1 MLPLYK
7 KYIDYLEEHAVDP
20 DKRRYATK
28 FEAIRHY
35 IDLDQWGSF
44 PFDNVPRRFNEALA
58 RNTKL
63 ALVNGLDTLQLERK
77 FVDEKVILS
86 NKNESYEIPIK
97 EYNAFF
103 QKNIIPIYYE
113 DEWKINLNEHLK
125 LGEINKGEFWV
136 TDTFSLH
143 GILPY
148 YLPQALSKLTRAFE
162 QQNLNDIIRHSADI
176 GHYIGDAH
184 VPLHTTKNYNG
195 QLTNQIGIHAFWE
208 SRLPELFAETEYD
221 FFAGKAEY
229 IDNTSDF
236 FWNIILESHTHLE
249 TVLQLEK
256 ELSISFPSDQQF
268 CYDERL
274 GQTTRIQC
282 EEYSRAYHEGLQG
295 MVEDRMVSSIKSIGS
310 IWYTAWMNAGQP
322 DLNKII
328 ANEKTVKIIAEE
340 VKIDPKV
347 KETAREHGE

>member
-35 IDLDQWGSF
+35 IDLDQWGTY
-44 PFDNVPRRFNEALA
+44 PFENVPRRFNEALA
-58 RNTKL
+58 KNTKL
-63 ALVNGLDTLQLERK
+63 ALINGSDTVNIDRK
-77 FVDEKVILS
+77 YDDEKVTLTVD
-86 NKNESYEIPIK
+86 NKSYEIPLRD
-97 EYNAFF
+97 YNYFF

-113 DEWKINLNEHLK
+113 DEWKLK
-125 LGEINKGEFWV
+125 LNDSLTLGELKNVELLV
-136 TDTFSLH
+136 VDTFSLH

-195 QLTNQIGIHAFWE
+195 QLSNQLGIHAFWE

-229 IDNTSDF
+229 INNPQEF

-249 TVLQLEK
+249 TVLGLEK
-256 ELSISFPSDQQF
+256 QLSIDFPPDQQF

-282 EEYSRAYHEGLQG
+282 EEYSKAYHEGLQG
-295 MVEDRMVSSIKSIGS
+295 MVEERMISSIKSIGS

-322 DLNKII
+322 DLNKIVV
-328 ANEKTVKIIAEE
+328 NGKNVKVIPEE
-340 VKIDPKV
+340 IKV
-347 KETAREHGE
+347 DAGVRARDHGE